1 MSRHFLFMC
10 HPDHGHVIPNL
21 AMVAELARRGHRV
34 TYLTAASMA
43 GIAADAGATAV
54 VYESRYRDAD
64 FLKVAEDPGYLMDLL
79 LDESAAMLE
88 TELPEPPDAVVYDT
102 SILFA
107 GRILSRKL
115 GVPAVQVIPVFASNE
130 HFSYLNAMYNPDRP
144 ADERPAEMPSWVMS
158 TMRRIGEMCARHGV
172 EAAPPELWFE
182 VPPLS
187 LVTLPR
193 EFQYAGETFDSR
205 FAFVGP
211 CVGDRAFL
219 GSWQPPSSGLPV
231 VLVSL
236 GAVFNEHAD
245 FFRTCVEAFRGRPW
259 HAVMTVADGLDPVE
273 LGSLPSNVEVHRWVP
288 HVEVLEHAALC
299 VTHGG
304 MGTAMEALRAATPLV
319 CVPTSALD
327 RPTARRVVELG
338 LGASLDPAS
347 LTAEAL
353 VSTIEAVMSDPA
365 YDERCTDLAAA
376 IAASGGAARA
386 ADDIERHAEPDEAVR
401 AADQIERR

>member
-1 MSRHFLFMC
+1 MHFLFMC

-21 AMVAELARRGHRV
+21 AMVAELAGRGHRV

-43 GIAADAGATAV
+43 GIAADAGATAIT
-54 VYESRYRDAD
+54 YESRYRDAD

-88 TELPEPPDAVVYDT
+88 VALPDRPDVVVYDT

-107 GRILSRKL
+107 GRVLARKL

-130 HFSYLNAMYNPDRP
+130 HFSYLNAMYNPDKP
-144 ADERPAEMPSWVMS
+144 ASERPAEMPPWVMT
-158 TMRRIGEMCARHGV
+158 TMRRIGELCARHGV

-193 EFQYAGETFDSR
+193 EFQYAGETFDER

-211 CVGDRAFL
+211 CVGDRGFL
-219 GSWQPPSSGLPV
+219 GAWEPPSSGLPV

-236 GAVFNEHAD
+236 GAVFNEHED

-259 HAVMTVADGLDPVE
+259 HAVMTVAEGLDPAE
-273 LGSLPSNVEVHRWVP
+273 LGPLPSNVEVHRWVP
-288 HVEVLEHAALC
+288 HVAVLEHAALC

-327 RPTARRVVELG
+327 RPTARRIVELG
-338 LGASLDPAS
+338 LGTSIDPAE
-347 LTAEAL
+347 LTAESL
-353 VSTIEAVMSDPA
+353 VAAIESVMGDGAVG
-365 YDERCTDLAAA
+365 ERCAGMAKA
-376 IAASGGAARA
+376 IAESGGAARA
-386 ADDIERHAEPDEAVR
+386 ADE
-401 AADQIERR
+401 IERR